1 MPQERIAMR
10 RIRDLLRY
18 YYGEGHS
25 QRLTPRYVELSRAA
39 VQNYLARAKACPYPK
54 LWPSKTF

>member
-18 YYGEGHS
+18 YFGEGHS
-25 QRLTPRYVELSRAA
+25 QRLTARYVELSRAG
-39 VQNYLARAKACPYPK
+39 VHRIT
-54 LWPSKTF
+54 WPLPRRPG

>member
-1 MPQERIAMR
+1 MR